1 MAPDPKALSP
11 DAGPRELSS
20 NEGPTRM
27 RSCVSTLE
35 NYNKNNNIY
44 TTNNTFFN
52 INTFNYNKNNIIY
65 STNNTIFNINTFNY
79 NKNNSIFNIN
89 TFNYNKIIIFISQIL
104 IIIIIFNFI
113 L

>member
-1 MAPDPKALSP
+1 
-11 DAGPRELSS
+11 
-20 NEGPTRM
+20 M
-27 RSCVSTLE
+27 RSCNNTLK

-52 INTFNYNKNNIIY
+52 INTFNYNKNN
-65 STNNTIFNINTFNY
+65 
-79 NKNNSIFNIN
+79 SIFNIN
-89 TFNYNKIIIFISQIL
+89 TINYNKIIIFISQIL